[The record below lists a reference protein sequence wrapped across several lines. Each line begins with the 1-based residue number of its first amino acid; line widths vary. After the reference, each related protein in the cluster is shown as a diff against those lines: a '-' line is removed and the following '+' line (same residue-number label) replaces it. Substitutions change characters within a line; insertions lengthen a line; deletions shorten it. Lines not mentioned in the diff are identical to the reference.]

1 MTTTVGHWIDNKE
14 VPSTSGRTAPV
25 YDPALGVE
33 TKRVALANAAEI
45 NAAIASA
52 KKAFPGW
59 SKTSLAG
66 RQQIVFKFRELLNA
80 KKGELAEIITS
91 EHGKVLSDA
100 LGEITRGQ
108 EVVEFATGMLQLAL
122 MFTQL
127 VRHLVLLASSLHL
140 TSLQWFRCGST
151 QSQSQQETLLY

>member
-108 EVVEFATGMLQLAL
+108 ELRERFNWCGCLLNSSGTWRC
-122 MFTQL
+122 
-127 VRHLVLLASSLHL
+127 RHHL
-140 TSLQWFRCGST
+140 SI
-151 QSQSQQETLLY
+151 